1 MTVAGI
7 DLAMAR
13 RESES
18 EMREKCRITRPGT
31 GQGPW
36 NDVTLSYDDPP
47 DVLVYEGKCKL
58 RFSGARAR
66 RSQAGD
72 QLFVEQG
79 PTLSLPV
86 SSSVGVRKDDA
97 VTITEA
103 PDDPDLLG
111 RVVWIDATRAQT
123 NATSRRI
130 PVRETQ

>member
-1 MTVAGI
+1 MTAAGI
-7 DLAMAR
+7 DLALSRHEA
-13 RESES
+13 ES
-18 EMREKCRITRPGT
+18 EMREKCRITRPGV

-36 NDVTLSYDDPP
+36 NDEKLSYDDPP

-58 RFSGARAR
+58 RFGGARAR
-66 RSQAGD
+66 RSAAGD

-86 SSSVGVRKDDA
+86 VASAGVRKDDCVKLTA
-97 VTITEA
+97 SA
-103 PDDPDLLG
+103 DDPALIG
-111 RVVWIDATRAQT
+111 RTVWVDATRAQT